1 MNIFKVQK
9 SNIGIKM
16 LIRIMIFK
24 KRKTR
29 KKKKD
34 SRKQLMRKLISGTAT
49 LSFLGASA
57 SWDNCLRRKE
67 HYE

>member
-1 MNIFKVQK
+1 
-9 SNIGIKM
+9 M

-34 SRKQLMRKLISGTAT
+34 SRKQLMRKLILGTAT
-49 LSFLGASA
+49 VSFLGASA
-57 SWDNCLRRKE
+57 SWNNCLRRKE